1 MKHLFALML
10 GGVTLSAD
18 PAFAQTA
25 SIAGTVT
32 DAITLAPIGDTTIL
46 VTAYNSAGQPVLRT
60 ALDAAGHYELKPLNP
75 GAYFVRVWNT
85 APTYVPQQHAN
96 IPCVAADCA
105 VTSGVP
111 VAVGSSGTV
120 TVDFALARAGGVTGT
135 VRRSSNSSPV
145 DRVGVHLY
153 NSSTSP
159 VASTRTG
166 SSGTY
171 AFSGLAAGTYLVR
184 TAKEL
189 DFGLDVIPE
198 LYDGIRCPSQF
209 PVSDCRIASGTPIL
223 VAAGAT
229 TSGIDFSLDPAA
241 TISGTVMAAGSTQP
255 LANVPVNA
263 FMGAVLVAGGFTNAS
278 GQYMIGGLAPGAYRV
293 TAAAVAG
300 QGNSI
305 TVPVGD
311 GENVGGVN
319 FSLAIGEGMTGG
331 ISGRLTVQ
339 CSGPLGGIL
348 PLPIVEAYSSSG
360 VAVGA
365 ATYNPD
371 PVPFGS
377 CPSGSYAFAG
387 LAPGQYYLR
396 ARDVPSD
403 PFNPFFAST
412 GDLIDELYNDIV
424 CVTSDCD
431 VTRGTPVIVTAGSVT
446 PGVDFDLAWGKS
458 FSVPGPGA
466 SSGSQAPSFSVF
478 DERGVPLVNVVRR
491 NLFISP
497 EIVGLPPGTYFVKM
511 DGILYEGIA
520 CPDCPPTSGTP
531 IVIRPET
538 PPFALSFTG
547 PDSRRVSGTVRDTL
561 NAPLSTITVEL
572 YTDAGRLVGT
582 AVTDLLGNYSIA
594 SVFPGTHFLRTR
606 NDRGYVD
613 AIFTNTTCA
622 SCDVRT
628 GTPVVVAAADVTGID
643 FTLALGGVLSGQVID
658 TSGLVVGGVP
668 VSVFNPAGVLA
679 EKTVASVSGQF
690 RVTLPAGSY
699 RARADVS
706 ATHGA
711 EIFSELPCTS
721 TSCDVTAGTAIAVT
735 TGTITPNINFTLAS
749 CSALTL
755 SPGSLASAVAGTTYR
770 QVFSIS
776 GGTSPPAFQIAGGA
790 LPLGVTLS
798 SSTGVLAGTPAVS
811 GRHEFT
817 VGVTDATGCATAQT
831 YTLDVQ
837 ECAFTLS
844 PASATLPAAGGD
856 VLVTIANGCGSQMV
870 TGTTTWAHLQSNTPG
885 QVSFTV
891 DPNTDAAPRSASL
904 TIGRRVF
911 ELRQAGVG
919 SQPPFGALDVP
930 GDGSQVSGAVAVGG
944 WALDDLEVAR
954 VLVYREAESPE
965 VPGLVFLGDA
975 VFVPGAR
982 PDVAQAFP
990 GLPFHD
996 RAGFGFMILTNMLPN
1011 QGNGGVRIH
1020 VVARDVEGRE
1030 TLLGSRS
1037 IFGRNAS
1044 ATQPFGTIDRP
1055 AQGETIAGQ
1064 SYLNWGWALT
1074 PQPAMIPIDGSTI
1087 QVIVDGAS
1095 VGNVT
1100 YNLFR
1105 PDVSGAFPGL
1115 ENSAGPIGYRSID
1128 TTALAEGLHTIA
1140 WFVTDS
1146 LGATSGLGS
1155 RYFTVAN
1162 AADAQP
1168 PAGQSS
1174 ATATER
1180 ASVEDVVSH
1189 EAAAAPVG
1197 VPAAPLRRRQA
1208 TSLDTAPLSDA
1219 DVTVQRG
1226 VGVRRRLRAS
1236 DAGEREVTIAPT
1248 ERLELALR
1256 TASNEC
1262 EGTWAGY
1269 LVRGGVLGDLPV
1281 GASLDPAGTFYW
1293 QPGPGFAGRF
1303 PLLFVRT
1310 DCQGIEQRLPVLVTI
1325 QTRVR

>member
-1 MKHLFALML
+1 
-10 GGVTLSAD
+10 
-18 PAFAQTA
+18 
-25 SIAGTVT
+25 
-32 DAITLAPIGDTTIL
+32 
-46 VTAYNSAGQPVLRT
+46 LR
-60 ALDAAGHYELKPLNP
+60 
-75 GAYFVRVWNT
+75 VR
-85 APTYVPQQHAN
+85 
-96 IPCVAADCA
+96 
-105 VTSGVP
+105 
-111 VAVGSSGTV
+111 
-120 TVDFALARAGGVTGT
+120 DF
-135 VRRSSNSSPV
+135 
-145 DRVGVHLY
+145 
-153 NSSTSP
+153 
-159 VASTRTG
+159 
-166 SSGTY
+166 
-171 AFSGLAAGTYLVR
+171 
-184 TAKEL
+184 
-189 DFGLDVIPE
+189 
-198 LYDGIRCPSQF
+198 
-209 PVSDCRIASGTPIL
+209 
-223 VAAGAT
+223 
-229 TSGIDFSLDPAA
+229 
-241 TISGTVMAAGSTQP
+241 
-255 LANVPVNA
+255 
-263 FMGAVLVAGGFTNAS
+263 
-278 GQYMIGGLAPGAYRV
+278 
-293 TAAAVAG
+293 
-300 QGNSI
+300 
-305 TVPVGD
+305 
-311 GENVGGVN
+311 
-319 FSLAIGEGMTGG
+319 
-331 ISGRLTVQ
+331 
-339 CSGPLGGIL
+339 
-348 PLPIVEAYSSSG
+348 
-360 VAVGA
+360 
-365 ATYNPD
+365 
-371 PVPFGS
+371 
-377 CPSGSYAFAG
+377 
-387 LAPGQYYLR
+387 
-396 ARDVPSD
+396 PSD
-403 PFNPFFAST
+403 PFNPFFEST
-412 GDLIDELYNDIV
+412 GDFVDELYNDIV
-424 CVTSDCD
+424 CVTTDCD
-431 VTRGTPVIVTAGSVT
+431 VRRGTPVTVTAGSVT
-446 PGVDFDLAWGKS
+446 AGVDFDLAWGKS
-458 FSVPGPGA
+458 FFVPGPGA
-466 SSGSQAPSFSVF
+466 SSGNQAPSLSVF

-491 NLFISP
+491 NLFTSP

-511 DGILYEGIA
+511 DGILYQGIA

-531 IVIRPET
+531 FVIQPDT
-538 PPFALSFTG
+538 PSFGLSFPV
-547 PDSRRVSGTVRDTL
+547 PDTRRVAGTVRDAL
-561 NAPLSTITVEL
+561 SAPLSTITVEL
-572 YTDAGRLVGT
+572 YTDAARLVGS

-643 FTLALGGVLSGQVID
+643 FTLALGGVLSGQVTD

-668 VSVFNPAGVLA
+668 VSVFSPAGVLA

-706 ATHGA
+706 ATHGG

-721 TSCDVTAGTAIAVT
+721 TSCDVTAGTPIAVT

-776 GGTSPPAFQIAGGA
+776 GGTSPSAFQITGGA

-870 TGTTTWAHLQSNTPG
+870 TGTTAWAHLQSNTPG

-891 DPNTDAAPRSASL
+891 DPNTGAAPRSAPL

-919 SQPPFGALDVP
+919 SQPPFGSLDVP

-965 VPGLVFLGDA
+965 TPGLVFLGTA

-982 PDVAQAFP
+982 PDVARAYQTAP
-990 GLPFHD
+990 LND

-1020 VVARDVEGRE
+1020 VVAQDVEGRE

-1037 IFGRNAS
+1037 IYGRNAS

-1055 AQGETIAGQ
+1055 AQGETIGGQ

-1074 PQPAMIPIDGSTI
+1074 PQEAMIPIDGSTI

-1115 ENSAGPIGYRSID
+1115 ANSAGPIGYRAID
-1128 TTALAEGLHTIA
+1128 TTALAEGLHTIS
-1140 WFVTDS
+1140 WLVTDS
-1146 LGATSGLGS
+1146 RGATSGLGS

-1189 EAAAAPVG
+1189 EAAATPVG

-1208 TSLDTAPLSDA
+1208 ASLDTAPLSDA
-1219 DVTVQRG
+1219 DVTVQRDAG
-1226 VGVRRRLRAS
+1226 ARRWLRAS
-1236 DAGEREVTIAPT
+1236 DAGERELTIAPT
-1248 ERLELALR
+1248 ERLELALH
-1256 TASNEC
+1256 TASKGC
-1262 EGTWAGY
+1262 DGTWAGY
-1269 LVRGGVLGDLPV
+1269 LVKAGTLTDLPV

-1293 QPGPGFAGRF
+1293 QPGPGFAGQF

-1310 DCQGIEQRLPVLVTI
+1310 DCQGHVERLPLYVTI
-1325 QTRVR
+1325 QTR